1 MIKFSKTHLF
11 VLSLSLVGLV
21 AVSVHLWS
29 KSTKNSNGSVL
40 HPQLFTD
47 TISKIVADYPG
58 EIGVAVIINNADT
71 VTVNNK
77 SIYPMMSVFKLHQAL
92 AICDDFDH
100 KGFSLDSLITIHRDE
115 FDSQT
120 WSPMMKEHLEPVISL
135 RVKDLLCYT
144 LILSDNNASNFMFK
158 KLVNVTQT
166 DSFIA
171 TLIPR
176 LSFQI
181 AYTEEDMSADHDKAY
196 DNFTSPLGAAIL
208 MNRLFTDSL
217 VNYDKQSFIMKTL
230 EQCST
235 GKDRIAAP
243 LLDKDGITIA
253 HKTGSGY
260 INENGVLAAHN
271 DVAYIRLP
279 NGVCY
284 TLAVFVKDFK
294 GNETQAAKVI
304 AHISAVVYSL
314 VIQTLE
320 HSST

>member
-1 MIKFSKTHLF
+1 MIKFSKTHIF
-11 VLSLSLVGLV
+11 VLSLSLVCLV
-21 AVSVHLWS
+21 AVSMHLWP
-29 KSTKNSNGSVL
+29 KSAKNSNGVVL
-40 HPQLFTD
+40 QSQFFTD
-47 TISKIVADYPG
+47 TISKIVAYYPG
-58 EIGVAVIINNADT
+58 EIGVAVIINNTDT
-71 VTVNNK
+71 ITVNNK
-77 SIYPMMSVFKLHQAL
+77 SIYPMMSVFKVHQAL
-92 AICDDFDH
+92 AICDDFGH
-100 KGFSLDSLITIHRDE
+100 KGFSLDSLMTIHRDE
-115 FDSQT
+115 LDPQT
-120 WSPMMKEHLEPVISL
+120 WSPMMKEHLEPVIPL

-158 KLVNVTQT
+158 KLVNITQT

-181 AYTEEDMSADHDKAY
+181 AYT
-196 DNFTSPLGAAIL
+196 LGAAIL

-217 VNYDKQSFIMKTL
+217 IDYDKQQFIIKTL

-260 INENGVLAAHN
+260 TNENGVLAAHN

-279 NGVCY
+279 NGICY

-294 GNETQAAKVI
+294 GNETQAAKAI
-304 AHISAVVYSL
+304 AHISAIVYSL
-314 VIQTLE
+314 VTQTIE
-320 HSST
+320 HS